1 VTGTPPAGKSGRQ
14 IDSRSMTPPARPWA
28 EKAGAVEAGLDS
40 GPDGISPAEAA
51 RRLERFG
58 PNLLKEEEATGPL
71 VIFLRQLRNP
81 LVYILLLATLVT
93 LALGEWVDAAVIGAV
108 VVLNTV
114 VGFLQEF
121 KAEKSLEALRRL
133 SVTGARVVRAGRER
147 EVDAAE
153 LVPGDRVVV
162 HVGDRVPA
170 DMRVAGQT
178 TVEIDE
184 SLLTGESLAVSKH
197 PEPVD
202 PSAQVAD
209 RSSMLFMGSV
219 ATRGSA
225 EGLVTATGAATEL
238 GQIAGSVRD
247 IGITETPLQV
257 RMRRLTRLIA
267 VAIFGIC
274 AVGFFLG
281 SLHGESPTELFRAM
295 VALAVATLPVGLPIV
310 LTVALAI
317 GVSRM
322 AHRGAI
328 LRRLP
333 AVETLGSCT
342 VIGSDKTG
350 TLTQNRMTVEQVF
363 AGGESYRL
371 TGPGYSTGGKI
382 LLKSREIQPEPDSP
396 LELCLKTGALAN
408 EASLEPAGNDSVTKG
423 DPTEIALLVSA
434 AKAGLYRD
442 RLDSTAPREAD
453 IPFDPTKR
461 YAASFNLVGGRLL
474 AFYKGAPERI
484 LEMCD
489 SAAGLDEFDREA
501 VLAEAERMAAD
512 GLRVLA
518 MAFCDLGRTD
528 LDPELLTRRPDGL
541 SFLGL
546 QGMMDPPRQEAAE
559 AVAECRLSGI
569 RTVMVTGDHASTA
582 LSVARRL
589 GIVAEDQGE
598 ERVRTGSQLDRLS
611 DEDLDGL
618 VGDVDVFARVS
629 PGHKLRLVEAL
640 QRVGE
645 VVAVTGDG
653 VNDAP
658 ALKKADI
665 GTAMGDSGTEVAREA
680 SDMVLTDDN
689 FASISAAV
697 EEGRIAFA
705 NVRNTTFFLLS
716 GNAAAVLVVLAS
728 LGWGATL
735 PLLAVQLLWLN
746 LVTNGVQDI
755 ALAFEPGE
763 KGVSR
768 QPPRPR
774 REGVISRLLWHRIGL
789 AAVFMAAGTLLVFGL
804 QMRVTTV
811 EEARTAALTALVVFQ
826 VVHVGNSR
834 SEMLSVFSK
843 SPISNP
849 FLFIGTS
856 IAMALHVGAMYF
868 PPTQFALRL
877 EPISYGAWVQIL
889 ALSLGV
895 VLVVELH
902 KLYSRTLT
910 RRVVPKAS
918 HT

>member
-1 VTGTPPAGKSGRQ
+1 VNLLARDTDREADPPPESGKPWSVGAG
-14 IDSRSMTPPARPWA
+14 
-28 EKAGAVEAGLDS
+28 EVEAGLDS

-58 PNLLKEEEATGPL
+58 PNLLKEEEATSPL
-71 VIFLRQLRNP
+71 VILLRQLRNP

-93 LALGEWVDAAVIGAV
+93 IALGEWVDAIVIGAV

-133 SVTGARVVRAGRER
+133 SVTGAVVVRAGREH

-153 LVPGDRVVV
+153 LVPGDRVVIR
-162 HVGDRVPA
+162 VGDRVPA
-170 DMRVAGQT
+170 DMRVVDQS

-184 SLLTGESLAVSKH
+184 SLLTGESLAVGKD
-197 PEPVD
+197 PEPVE
-202 PSAQVAD
+202 PTAQVSD
-209 RSSMLFMGSV
+209 RANMLFMGSV
-219 ATRGSA
+219 VTRGSA
-225 EGLVTATGAATEL
+225 EGLVTATGASSEL
-238 GQIAGSVRD
+238 GRIAGSVRE
-247 IGITETPLQV
+247 IGITETPLQA
-257 RMRRLTRLIA
+257 RIRRLTRLIA
-267 VAIFGIC
+267 VAVFGIC
-274 AVGFFLG
+274 LVGFGLG
-281 SLHGESPTELFRAM
+281 SAQGESPAELFRAM

-317 GVSRM
+317 GVNRM

-350 TLTQNRMTVEQVF
+350 TLTQNRMTVEQVY
-363 AGGESYRL
+363 AGGESFRL
-371 TGPGYSTGGKI
+371 TGHGYSTEGEILAGDRKI
-382 LLKSREIQPEPDSP
+382 EPESDSA
-396 LELCLKTGALAN
+396 LALCLKAGALAN
-408 EASLEPAGNDSVTKG
+408 EATVEPDRGDGGAKG

-453 IPFDPTKR
+453 IPFDPAKR
-461 YAASFNLVGGRLL
+461 YAASFNRIGGRLF
-474 AFYKGAPERI
+474 AFVKGAPERI
-484 LEMCD
+484 LEMCE
-489 SAAGLDEFDREA
+489 SAAGQEELDREA
-501 VLAEAERMAAD
+501 ILVEAERMAAD

-518 MAFCDLGRTD
+518 MALRDLGEAD
-528 LDPELLTRRPDGL
+528 SGPEPLTQRPDGL
-541 SFLGL
+541 VFLGL
-546 QGMMDPPRQEAAE
+546 QGMMDPPRQEVAE

-582 LSVARRL
+582 LSIARRL
-589 GIVAEDQGE
+589 GIVAEEHGE
-598 ERVRTGSQLDRLS
+598 ERVKTGSQLDGLS
-611 DEDLDGL
+611 EEELDREIGQ
-618 VGDVDVFARVS
+618 VDVFARVS

-640 QRVGE
+640 QRAGE

-689 FASISAAV
+689 FASITAAV

-716 GNAAAVLVVLAS
+716 GNAAAVLVVLTS
-728 LGWGATL
+728 LGWGGPL

-746 LVTNGVQDI
+746 LVTNGIQDI

-774 REGVISRLLWHRIGL
+774 REGVISRQLWHRIAL
-789 AAVFMAAGTLLVFGL
+789 SAIFMAAGTLLVFDL
-804 QMRVTTV
+804 QLKATNL

-826 VVHVGNSR
+826 VVHVSNSR
-834 SEMLSVFSK
+834 SELLSIFSK
-843 SPISNP
+843 SPVSNR
-849 FLFIGTS
+849 FLFIGNA
-856 IAMALHVGAMYF
+856 IAMSLHIGALYF
-868 PPTQFALRL
+868 PLTQFALRL
-877 EPISYGAWVQIL
+877 EPISAAAWLQIL
-889 ALSLGV
+889 LLSLGV

-902 KLYSRTLT
+902 KAYCRA
-910 RRVVPKAS
+910 RFRHPVPQAV
-918 HT
+918 